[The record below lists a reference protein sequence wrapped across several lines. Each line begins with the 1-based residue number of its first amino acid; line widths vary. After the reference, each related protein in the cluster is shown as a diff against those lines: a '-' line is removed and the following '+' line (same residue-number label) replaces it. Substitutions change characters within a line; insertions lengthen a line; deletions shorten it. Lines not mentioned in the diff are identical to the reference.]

1 MTKGEKVK
9 TKGELHKGEIMNLDN
24 KIIMK
29 IKIEY
34 FTLKNCVGPQ
44 WLGNSR

>member
-9 TKGELHKGEIMNLDN
+9 TKGELHKGEIINLDN
-24 KIIMK
+24 KIMK